1 MYDESTPEG
10 RATRR
15 RATWTARKTRL
26 QDPTEKLDR
35 DYWMSRTPEER
46 GLSVWNLTVLA
57 WEAQGID
64 ITELRLD
71 RTTPWTKRSLR

>member
-1 MYDESTPEG
+1 MYDESAPEG
-10 RATRR
+10 RANRR

-26 QDPTEKLDR
+26 KDPTGKFDR
-35 DYWMSRTPEER
+35 DYWLSRTPEER
-46 GLSVWNLTVLA
+46 GQAVWNLTVLA

-71 RTTPWTKRSLR
+71 RTTPWTKRRLR